1 MLEHF
6 EHFDLEGTLV
16 TADALFS
23 KKKMFAAIVNKQV
36 DYCIPVK
43 DNAKAV
49 SHTIDSACT
58 AALNAEDNK

>member
-1 MLEHF
+1 ML